1 MLPTAFSLY
10 QAPDL
15 NLPAVI
21 NMRCDASLGP
31 DVWENRICI
40 NAIDLITTDSLISC
54 WARAS
59 SDRIHMILSCGKRVL
74 GESIVPLK
82 YISGHNATIWT
93 WFSGSEI
100 RFIDSWKTE
109 IDGTISNCV
118 VRAITWQL
126 LIALVFCFRFFM
138 LRLFYLLMVY

>member
-10 QAPDL
+10 QALDL

-40 NAIDLITTDSLISC
+40 MRLIWLRRTAWSHVGREHHLIVFTLFYHLESGC
-54 WARAS
+54 WV
-59 SDRIHMILSCGKRVL
+59 KVL
-74 GESIVPLK
+74 CPLK
-82 YISGHNATIWT
+82 YISGHTATIWT